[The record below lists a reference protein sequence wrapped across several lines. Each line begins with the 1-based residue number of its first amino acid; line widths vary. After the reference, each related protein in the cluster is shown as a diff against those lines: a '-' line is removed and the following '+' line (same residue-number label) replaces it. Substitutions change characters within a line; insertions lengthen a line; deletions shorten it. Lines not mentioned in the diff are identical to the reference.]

1 MCTAIFAGR
10 FISIDYKRKCVLII
24 FGCIIFTAPATSGA
38 SCGRLVKKSTKS
50 IKDRRWLH
58 RVRDYMGVTFVI
70 WGDDF
75 TDFPFHE
82 LSAD

>member
-1 MCTAIFAGR
+1 M
-10 FISIDYKRKCVLII
+10 
-24 FGCIIFTAPATSGA
+24 APATSGA

-50 IKDRRWLH
+50 INDRWWLH
-58 RVRDYMGVTFVI
+58 RVRDYIGVTFVI

-75 TDFPFHE
+75 TDSPFHQ